1 MKKKFNIFIG
11 NHDVKG
17 RLGLLDFIEWIYFSL
32 KSCDQDVII
41 SKTFYKDR
49 INIFFDNFTIKFSRY
64 VKKNKI
70 PYGIICTE
78 TPTGNTFNGI
88 ENFEMRYRKKVFD
101 KMINDAIFVWTT
113 WGKSSSFDYKNKFG
127 YMKLVYLDEI
137 WKRRL
142 IKLGVVEKKRDFFFS
157 GRINKF
163 RDLLLK
169 KLSKNFDV
177 SINYNI
183 SGSLNYLKQLSKT
196 KFFICFQQS
205 ENWPCIPTTKIMSAL
220 HLNSIPILLKPKSDS
235 SELSKYFISVDIN
248 KLDECFQEISKK
260 NYQFMIDDYKKDC
273 SGKIIMEK
281 LLNKISVSLTNI
293 DNQDKKLTFD
303 KKLMTRH
310 NILSKFFIKEKWI
323 SYFNKIFKF

>member
-49 INIFFDNFTIKFSRY
+49 INIFFDNFTIKFSKY

-113 WGKSSSFDYKNKFG
+113 WGKSETFDYTDKFG
-127 YMKLVYLDEI
+127 YMKLGYLDQI
-137 WKRRL
+137 LQRRL
-142 IKLGVVEKKRDFFFS
+142 KKLGSIKKERDFFFS
-157 GRINKF
+157 GRINTF

-169 KLSKNFDV
+169 KLSKSFDV

-183 SGSLNYLKQLSKT
+183 SGSLNYLKQLLKT

-220 HLNSIPILLKPKSDS
+220 HLNSVPILLKPKSDS
-235 SELSKYFISVDIN
+235 SELSRYFISVDIN
-248 KLDECFQEISKK
+248 KLNESFQKISKK
-260 NYQFMIDDYKKDC
+260 NYQSMIDDYKKNCD
-273 SGKIIMEK
+273 GKKIMEE
-281 LLNKISVSLTNI
+281 LLNKINVSLTNI
-293 DNQDKKLTFD
+293 NNQDVKLLFD
-303 KKLMTRH
+303 KKLMIRR
-310 NILSKFFIKEKWI
+310 NILSKFFIKEIWLNNLK
-323 SYFNKIFKF
+323 KIFKS